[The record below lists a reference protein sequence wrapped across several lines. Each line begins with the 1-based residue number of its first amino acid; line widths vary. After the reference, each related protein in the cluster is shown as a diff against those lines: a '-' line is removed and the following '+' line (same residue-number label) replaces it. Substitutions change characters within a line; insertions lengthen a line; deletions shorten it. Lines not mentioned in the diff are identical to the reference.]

1 MRRLVAG
8 HAEHDVSSRAMPAPP
23 FWKTSSARVAL
34 VPVAIALAI
43 GTYAATRYRSQASP
57 LPAIV
62 VDADADAGTIA
73 CMEGFEPIHGEG
85 CLALPKESTTP
96 PPLLV
101 YLHGLYDS
109 NAPAQEVDRTTRL
122 VKRATAR
129 GFAVLALRGRQGM
142 CTTVPE
148 YATWY
153 CWPSNDK
160 TADAGPDLVAS
171 WSTALEIATNR
182 TKARRRYV
190 LGFSN
195 GGYFAVL
202 LATRGLLR
210 ADAFAIAG
218 AGLIR
223 PYKPPAEKVPI
234 VLVSGD
240 DDPSQPDMLALDQAL
255 LADKWPHD
263 AYGREGGHAL
273 ADSDIDLVL
282 TFFTRSETERV
293 PLTPPIVAHP
303 PRPFQPGAEPP
314 PSEGEQLITPPPTP
328 DPTTTTPPAATTA
341 PSTPDPDPSDPTP
354 NPPPTP

>member
-1 MRRLVAG
+1 
-8 HAEHDVSSRAMPAPP
+8 MPAPP
-23 FWKTSSARVAL
+23 FWKTSPARVAL

-43 GTYAATRYRSQASP
+43 GTYAATRYRSQTSTPPVIA
-57 LPAIV
+57 

-73 CMEGFEPIHGEG
+73 CMQGFEPINGEG
-85 CLALPKESTTP
+85 CLALPKESDTP

-129 GFAVLALRGRQGM
+129 GFAVLAFRGRQGM

-171 WSTALEIATNR
+171 WATALEIATTR

-202 LATRGLLR
+202 LATRDLFR

-218 AGLIR
+218 AGIIR

-240 DDPSQPDMLALDQAL
+240 EDPSQPDMLALDQAL
-255 LADKWPHD
+255 YADKWPHD

-282 TFFTRSETERV
+282 TFFTRSETEKV
-293 PLTPPIVAHP
+293 PLTPPIVVHP
-303 PRPFQPGAEPP
+303 PRPFQPDGGAPT
-314 PSEGEQLITPPPTP
+314 SEGEQIGPPPTTP
-328 DPTTTTPPAATTA
+328 DPTTTTPPTATTA
-341 PSTPDPDPSDPTP
+341 PTATTPPTTPDPDPAD
-354 NPPPTP
+354 PPPSP